1 MIRTLLESI
10 VPALCG
16 VFIGSW
22 SDHYGRK
29 PLLVISMIGT
39 EIHIYHVNVYL
50 YMYSYVCMYVCL
62 FWNSIGFSFTYIIAA
77 VICQIAIYQPVNPWY
92 YVLAVVPHSILGGN
106 CVFSVAAFC
115 FISDVTDTKTRPYRY
130 VCKCIIYIPIYVC
143 ILFWDNKSGF

>member
-39 EIHIYHVNVYL
+39 EIHIYHIC
-50 YMYSYVCMYVCL
+50 MYVRLKCLFIYVFLCMYVCML
-62 FWNSIGFSFTYIIAA
+62 ILKFNRLLLHLHHCGGDLSNSYLSTGEPLVLRAGCGAA
-77 VICQIAIYQPVNPWY
+77 LYFRWK
-92 YVLAVVPHSILGGN
+92 L
-106 CVFSVAAFC
+106 CVFRGGFLFYIRC
-115 FISDVTDTKTRPYRY
+115 YRHEDET
-130 VCKCIIYIPIYVC
+130 
-143 ILFWDNKSGF
+143 L

>member
-39 EIHIYHVNVYL
+39 EIHIYHICPPKMSIYICIL
-50 YMYSYVCMYVCL
+50 MYVCMYAY
-62 FWNSIGFSFTYIIAA
+62 SEI
-77 VICQIAIYQPVNPWY
+77 Q
-92 YVLAVVPHSILGGN
+92 
-106 CVFSVAAFC
+106 
-115 FISDVTDTKTRPYRY
+115 
-130 VCKCIIYIPIYVC
+130 
-143 ILFWDNKSGF
+143 